1 MQTQIEKA
9 LCDIAR
15 ELREIRRILEKKE
28 QRGPLDI
35 TLGQDK
41 LTLNA
46 PWKPLEDISNNPEA
60 HGWCQDEQG

>member
-15 ELREIRRILEKKE
+15 ELREIRRILEKSEKSSV
-28 QRGPLDI
+28 DI
-35 TLGQDK
+35 PFCQEK

-46 PWKPLEDISNNPEA
+46 PWKPLEAISNNPEA